1 MHVLSLCP
9 VFYRCQMHGAL
20 RYNKVY
26 NGACENGPFNTHAG
40 GKSVGS
46 APGHSPSSSMQDLSM
61 VTLGAMPTLL
71 PYKLVHAQLLAEDGR
86 VQDALAYCQVC
97 VFVNCELR
105 GECRK

>member
-1 MHVLSLCP
+1 
-9 VFYRCQMHGAL
+9 
-20 RYNKVY
+20 
-26 NGACENGPFNTHAG
+26 
-40 GKSVGS
+40 
-46 APGHSPSSSMQDLSM
+46 MQDLSM